1 MVKETKKAPTAA
13 GTAISATMPKHENS
27 DIISGIDL
35 GVNNGDV
42 PFDYGK
48 ESRSITL
55 TNMQWAIVGEA
66 VRVAIREHMD
76 LSRKYAK
83 QAIEGESVFDLDRAY
98 LAYANRD
105 RAIALREIL
114 RLLR

>member
-1 MVKETKKAPTAA
+1 MVKEIKKAPTAA

-27 DIISGIDL
+27 DIVPGSEPVVKG
-35 GVNNGDV
+35 GDV
-42 PFDYGK
+42 SIDYGK

-76 LSRKYAK
+76 LSRKYAT

-114 RLLR
+114 RLIR

>member
-1 MVKETKKAPTAA
+1 MMINKKAPTAA

-42 PFDYGK
+42 SY
-48 ESRSITL
+48 EWEEERRSITL

-76 LSRKYAK
+76 LSRKYAT

-114 RLLR
+114 RLIR

>member
-42 PFDYGK
+42 SY
-48 ESRSITL
+48 EWEEERRSITL
-55 TNMQWAIVGEA
+55 TNMQWFIVGEA

-76 LSRKYAK
+76 LSRKYAM

-114 RLLR
+114 RLIR